1 MNIEQRIVALE
12 IEIRALCAVKV
23 TADERAHLFGKFAS
37 EDYAWETLFH
47 DRVIELEREIDR
59 LKALPDKWQAWE
71 TTVSGRRGE

>member
-23 TADERAHLFGKFAS
+23 TPEERERLF
-37 EDYAWETLFH
+37 DYHVPEKHAWETLFH

-59 LKALPDKWQAWE
+59 LKALPDKWQAWNE
-71 TTVSGRRGE
+71 ACSR